1 MNEENKQE
9 EITDPQARSIFGYEP
24 KAIAIGLQVL
34 DAVRKLISEKKPAS
48 SFEVALF
55 GVTVK
60 VTLEAKA

>member
-1 MNEENKQE
+1 MTEENKQV
-9 EITDPQARSIFGYEP
+9 EIEDPQARSIFGYEP

-34 DAVRKLISEKKPAS
+34 DAVRKLIAEKKPAS